1 MLIGNGMTERKRIIA
16 AALWLTALAMP
27 AALAQQPAPPPDPQ
41 PIARQSEEAP
51 RDYPSVLL
59 EVYGAMQGVRGVK
72 EICNE
77 AFPEFR
83 EQNEAAHAK
92 WLEDYKTVRLE
103 VVRRVDSLVDN
114 EAGGN
119 ARQKAAIRDDLRKEY
134 SELKKGLREQYQGYG
149 QERFRTAC
157 QQYPQMTAGDSVNIP
172 KVYETQLGI
181 IRQTALAP
189 VRQVAVAET
198 KPAKGAA
205 RAAKATKGGKHSKG
219 KSAKPTKKKK
229 PAAKAKRVVSGKSAG
244 KSATKSATK
253 PAAKAVKKLPTQ
265 PADKQD

>member
-1 MLIGNGMTERKRIIA
+1 MVA
-16 AALWLTALAMP
+16 
-27 AALAQQPAPPPDPQ
+27 DPQ

-77 AFPEFR
+77 GFPEFR
-83 EQNEAAHAK
+83 AQNEAAHAK
-92 WLEDYKTVRLE
+92 WLEDYKDVRLE
-103 VVRRVDSLVDN
+103 VVRRVDSLVDS
-114 EAGGN
+114 EAGGD
-119 ARQKAAIRDDLRKEY
+119 ARKKAAIRDDLRKEY
-134 SELKKGLREQYQGYG
+134 TELKKGLREQYQGYG
-149 QERFRTAC
+149 QERFRAAC

-181 IRQTALAP
+181 IRRTPLEP

-198 KPAKGAA
+198 RPAKSAA
-205 RAAKATKGGKHSKG
+205 RATRAAKASKG
-219 KSAKPTKKKK
+219 AKHPKAKSAKPAKKKK
-229 PAAKAKRVVSGKSAG
+229 PAGKAKRVSGKDAA
-244 KSATKSATK
+244 KSTTKTTKSS
-253 PAAKAVKKLPTQ
+253 AAKTSGAKTSAR